1 MISFEEIRSG
11 ILEIPEL
18 SLAPG
23 ITAVVGDNGAGKTTF
38 LRICA
43 GLSLPKTGTV
53 SIDGKNPR
61 ECEVGYVSEFPDR
74 HMIFS
79 VVRDEIASPL
89 RFAGKSSDEI
99 FESVLAVAEIL
110 NITHLLNRECKTL
123 SGGEKMLIGVATA
136 LVAKPVL
143 LVMDEPDSHL
153 DPQTSAELFTI
164 IRESDCPHVL
174 WSTHAKKIIQ
184 RADQTLELVQG
195 RVSEP

>member
-1 MISFEEIRSG
+1 MIILENIRYR
-11 ILEIPEL
+11 ILEIEKL
-18 SLAPG
+18 SIPSG
-23 ITAVVGDNGAGKTTF
+23 ITAVIGDNGAGKTTF

-43 GLSLPKTGTV
+43 GMDLPTGTV
-53 SIDGKNPR
+53 TINGVTPR

-79 VVRDEIASPL
+79 VVQDEIASPL
-89 RFAGKSSDEI
+89 RFSRKNSDEVSA
-99 FESVLAVAEIL
+99 SVLAVAEKL
-110 NITHLLNRECKTL
+110 NITHLLDRDCKTL

-153 DPQTSAELFTI
+153 DPETSAELFTI
-164 IRESDCPHVL
+164 IRESGCPHVL

-184 RADQTLELVQG
+184 HADQIIELTQG
-195 RVSEP
+195 RVNES